1 MSNNFKI
8 RLNNEKEE
16 LDKKLDKLNAFII
29 LGMNDIDDVQKALLK
44 VQASAMKTYSQCLE
58 ERIERL

>member
-1 MSNNFKI
+1 MSNDFKV

-29 LGMNDIDDVQKALLK
+29 LGMNDVDDVQKALLK